1 MCQGRHATANVLQIQ
16 LPCLP
21 QRVQLGLSPNLLV
34 TSCSVAVKDVMEG
47 LSLLTTS
54 NGFHSIMQEL
64 HCARVRMRYTACAWL
79 MELKVCV
86 WLCVSER
93 EGGEVR
99 TLEYVIHM
107 MET

>member
-1 MCQGRHATANVLQIQ
+1 MSPHIFLCGGMSAVCQGRHATANVLQIQ

-21 QRVQLGLSPNLLV
+21 QRGQLGLSPNLLV

-64 HCARVRMRYTACAWL
+64 HCASENEIHSLCMAYGT
-79 MELKVCV
+79 EGVCV
-86 WLCVSER
+86 VMCV
-93 EGGEVR
+93 
-99 TLEYVIHM
+99 
-107 MET
+107 